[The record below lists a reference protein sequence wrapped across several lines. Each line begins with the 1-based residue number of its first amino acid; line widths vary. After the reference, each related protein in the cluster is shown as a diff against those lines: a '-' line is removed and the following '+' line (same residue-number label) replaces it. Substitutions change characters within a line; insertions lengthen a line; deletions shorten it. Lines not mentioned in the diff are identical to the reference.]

1 MSLILLVAVL
11 YTKKEKFTMYTLKP
25 FNYKHIGTSP
35 LNYYNKPLYRTPYRY
50 PFKFKTTYPTN
61 YMTYYN

>member
-25 FNYKHIGTSP
+25 FNYKHIDTCH
-35 LNYYNKPLYRTPYRY
+35 
-50 PFKFKTTYPTN
+50 
-61 YMTYYN
+61 